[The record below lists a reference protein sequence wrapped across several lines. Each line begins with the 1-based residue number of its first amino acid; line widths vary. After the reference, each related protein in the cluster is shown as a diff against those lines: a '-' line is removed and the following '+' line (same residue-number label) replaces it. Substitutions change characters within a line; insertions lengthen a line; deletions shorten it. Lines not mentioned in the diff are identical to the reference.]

1 MLKIL
6 LLLGLPVAL
15 LSAAPAS
22 RYPEGYWER
31 SYSSGNM
38 SSVQYNIKLKVE
50 DIEKAQGEV
59 QRMLTEA
66 GATLSGNAWGGSYG
80 NAKSDRTV
88 NFAIEARKA
97 EQAAKKLFAVGELQ
111 SYNTYRHVDKKTL
124 TEIGK
129 KIEELTAEITAN
141 QKALQK
147 MPIAD
152 HFLNSQL
159 KKLKQSR
166 DSISAGLDRAMLV
179 ITLTQAETNS

>member
-6 LLLGLPVAL
+6 LFLGLPVAL

-50 DIEKAQGEV
+50 DMEKAQGEV

-80 NAKSDRTV
+80 NPKAERTL
-88 NFAIEARKA
+88 NFAIGVGKA
-97 EQAAKKLFAVGELQ
+97 EQAAKKLFAIGELQ
-111 SYNTYRHVDKKTL
+111 SYNTYQQVDKKTL
-124 TEIGK
+124 
-129 KIEELTAEITAN
+129 AEIATKIKELSVEIAAN

-147 MPIAD
+147 MPIAE

-159 KKLKQSR
+159 RKLKQSR

-179 ITLTQAETNS
+179 ITLAQAETNS